1 MESLGDWQ
9 RSCPCGVPRSSQVGQ
24 EMVLMGWVHSQR
36 DHGGV
41 TFIDLRDR
49 SGLVQIVC
57 NPQVSPAAHNQA
69 KALRAEFV
77 VAAQGHLERRSADT
91 INPNLPTGEVELVV
105 DELRILNPSRTPPF
119 PIEDDTEPTE
129 NTRLR
134 YRYLDLRRPKMFE
147 NLRLRHRLAKIVRD
161 YLDTEGFLEIET
173 PILTRS
179 TPEGA
184 RDYLVPSRVNPGGF
198 FALPQSPQLFKQLL
212 MVSSVDRYFQIV
224 RCFRD
229 EDLRADRQPEFT
241 QIDVEMSFVR
251 PDDIFGLIEG
261 MAVRLCREV
270 KGFEPPTPFLRLPYA
285 EAMARYGTDKPDIR
299 FGLEL
304 QELTELFKN
313 TDIKV
318 FRDVVAGGGV
328 VRGIVVPKAGFS
340 RKEID
345 DLTPLAISFGAKGLA
360 WFRMTASGWQS
371 PLAKFVG
378 DQDKHAVEAAL
389 DLHEGDLVVIVAD
402 AEPVVCDV
410 LSRLRLHLGDALGLI
425 PKEEFNFLWVTDFP
439 LLEYD
444 AEAQRYTAMHHPF
457 TSPHDSDLGLLDTE
471 PGKARAFAYDLV
483 LNGVEL
489 GGGSIR
495 IHRQDIQQKM
505 FGLLGIDE
513 VEAQEKFGFLMEA
526 LSYGAPPHG
535 GIALGFDRL
544 AMLFAGA
551 DSLREVIA
559 FPKTA
564 KAVCLMTNA
573 PGQVDAK
580 QLRELSIKVDGQAPR
595 DVR

>member
-1 MESLGDWQ
+1 M
-9 RSCPCGVPRSSQVGQ
+9 
-24 EMVLMGWVHSQR
+24 
-36 DHGGV
+36 
-41 TFIDLRDR
+41 
-49 SGLVQIVC
+49 
-57 NPQVSPAAHNQA
+57 
-69 KALRAEFV
+69 
-77 VAAQGHLERRSADT
+77 
-91 INPNLPTGEVELVV
+91 
-105 DELRILNPSRTPPF
+105 
-119 PIEDDTEPTE
+119 
-129 NTRLR
+129 
-134 YRYLDLRRPKMFE
+134 
-147 NLRLRHRLAKIVRD
+147 
-161 YLDTEGFLEIET
+161 
-173 PILTRS
+173 
-179 TPEGA
+179 
-184 RDYLVPSRVNPGGF
+184 
-198 FALPQSPQLFKQLL
+198 
-212 MVSSVDRYFQIV
+212 
-224 RCFRD
+224 
-229 EDLRADRQPEFT
+229 
-241 QIDVEMSFVR
+241 
-251 PDDIFGLIEG
+251 
-261 MAVRLCREV
+261 
-270 KGFEPPTPFLRLPYA
+270 
-285 EAMARYGTDKPDIR
+285 
-299 FGLEL
+299 
-304 QELTELFKN
+304 
-313 TDIKV
+313 
-318 FRDVVAGGGV
+318 

-378 DQDKHAVEAAL
+378 DQDKHAIEAAL

-410 LSRLRLHLGDALGLI
+410 LSRLRLHLGDALSLI

>member
-1 MESLGDWQ
+1 
-9 RSCPCGVPRSSQVGQ
+9 
-24 EMVLMGWVHSQR
+24 MVLMGWVHSQR

-57 NPQVSPAAHNQA
+57 NPQVSPAAHNRA

-77 VAAQGHLERRSADT
+77 VAARGRLERRSADT
-91 INPNLPTGEVELVV
+91 INSNLPTGELELIV

-134 YRYLDLRRPKMFE
+134 YRYLDLRRPRMFE

-161 YLDTEGFLEIET
+161 YLDGEGFLEIET
-173 PILTRS
+173 PVLTRS

-184 RDYLVPSRVNPGGF
+184 RDYLVPSRVNPGAF

-212 MVSSVDRYFQIV
+212 MVSSVDKYFQIV

-261 MAVRLCREV
+261 LMVRLCHEV
-270 KGFEPPTPFLRLPYA
+270 KGFAPPVPFPRLPYA
-285 EAMARYGTDKPDIR
+285 EAIARYGTDKPDIR

-304 QELTELFKN
+304 RELTDLFAG

-318 FRDVVAGGGV
+318 FRDVIAGGGV
-328 VRGIVVPKAGFS
+328 VRGLVVPKAGMS

-345 DLTPLAISFGAKGLA
+345 DLTPLAVSFGAKGLA
-360 WFRMTASGWQS
+360 WFRMTAAGWQS
-371 PLAKFVG
+371 PLAKFVS
-378 DQDKHAVEAAL
+378 DRDKGAIEAAL
-389 DLHEGDLVVIVAD
+389 GLQEGDLVVMVAD
-402 AEPVVCDV
+402 TEPVAGDV
-410 LSRLRLHLGDALGLI
+410 MSRLRLHLGAALGLI
-425 PKEEFNFLWVTDFP
+425 PEQDFNFLWVTDFP

-444 AEAQRYTAMHHPF
+444 AEAERYTAMHHPF
-457 TSPHDSDLGLLDTE
+457 TSPHDADIPLLE
-471 PGKARAFAYDLV
+471 SAPGKVRAFAYDLV

-495 IHRQDIQQKM
+495 IHRQDIQQKV
-505 FGLLGIDE
+505 FALLGINA
-513 VEAQEKFGFLMEA
+513 VEARQKFGFLLEA

-573 PGQVDAK
+573 PGGVDAK
-580 QLRELSIKVDGQAPR
+580 QLRELRIKGDG
-595 DVR
+595 